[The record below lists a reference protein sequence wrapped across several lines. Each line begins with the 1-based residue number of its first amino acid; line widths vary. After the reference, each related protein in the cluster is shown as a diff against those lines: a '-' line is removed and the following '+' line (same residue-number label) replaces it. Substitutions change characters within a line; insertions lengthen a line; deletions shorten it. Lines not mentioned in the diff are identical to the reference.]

1 MNCRELLDTIAAN
14 REELQELGI
23 GSLSVFG
30 SVARGEATE
39 SSDIDLLVE
48 FSRPVGLFHFAHVR
62 RRLSELLGA
71 EVDLVTV
78 NALREEMRERVMKE
92 AIRAA

>member
-1 MNCRELLDTIAAN
+1 MDCQYVLDIIAAH
-14 REELQELGI
+14 RDELQELGI
-23 GSLSVFG
+23 GALSVFG
-30 SVARGEATE
+30 SVARGEATD

-48 FSRPVGLFHFAHVR
+48 FSRPVGLFHFARVR

-71 EVDLVTV
+71 PVDLVTTK
-78 NALREEMRERVMKE
+78 ALRDEMRDRVMKE

>member
-14 REELQELGI
+14 REELRDLGI

-39 SSDIDLLVE
+39 ASDIDLLVE

-78 NALREEMRERVMKE
+78 NALRKEMRERVMKE

>member
-1 MNCRELLDTIAAN
+1 MKCEEILDTIAAH
-14 REELQELGI
+14 RKELDELGI
-23 GSLSVFG
+23 GSLSIFG
-30 SVARGEATE
+30 SVARGEATD

-71 EVDLVTV
+71 PVDLVTV
-78 NALREEMRERVMKE
+78 MALREEMRDRVMKE